1 MALVRIPLKD
11 IKQLDIMSFKNGKT
25 GSEIRNTYKPD
36 SLINLALYDMTSKE
50 NIVFMFDNKTPSG
63 YLFSK
68 HGIGITKEGLPVWTN
83 FDDAKNS
90 DNVIDFIGGAPVLV
104 IDAKVNI
111 DWGNKV
117 STQIQGRHIRTAF
130 GFNSTELILY
140 VSEDEITLDT
150 LAKRMLGYGCKYA
163 INCDGGGSSYLYES
177 SKTYKSSIR
186 ANPTWLLV
194 YKKKKEEIPM
204 NKKYKICL
212 DAGHGGSDPGAT
224 YNTFYEKDVTLKVV
238 NLMKAK
244 LEPYV
249 DVVLTRTKDNTV
261 SLEERV
267 IISNKANVNYFVS
280 IHCNSSVNTAA
291 KGWECYIIA
300 KGGNAEKLANKIRN
314 ITILNNSDILK
325 DRGIKTANFYV
336 LKNTVAPAVLIEN
349 AFISNYDDRNN
360 VLKSDTALDKLAT
373 AYSKA
378 ILEMLDIKTVEPVKD
393 TKDFDWA
400 LTVLEANK
408 VINSKDY
415 WVQNKTKLEYLD
427 QLIINMA
434 KYIEDNK

>member
-1 MALVRIPLKD
+1 MALVKIPIEN
-11 IKQLDIMSFKNGKT
+11 IKQLGIMSFKKGKT
-25 GSEIRNTYKPD
+25 GSEIRNIYKPD
-36 SLINLALYDMTSKE
+36 SLINLALYDMATKE
-50 NIVFMFDNKTPSG
+50 NIVFMLDNQVESG

-68 HGIGITKEGLPVWTN
+68 YGIGITNDYVPVWTN
-83 FDDAKNS
+83 FDTAKNS
-90 DNVIDFIGGAPVLV
+90 DNIVDFIGGAPVLV
-104 IDAKVNI
+104 VDAKINI
-111 DWGNKV
+111 YWGNKV
-117 STQIQGRHIRTAF
+117 STQIQGKHIRTAIGINKTDLF
-130 GFNSTELILY
+130 LY
-140 VSEDEITLDT
+140 VSEDEITIDT

-163 INCDGGGSSYLYES
+163 INCDGGGSSYLYDKPKS
-177 SKTYKSSIR
+177 YKSSIR
-186 ANPTWLLV
+186 SNPTWLLV
-194 YKKKKEEIPM
+194 YKKEEIPM

-249 DVVLTRTKDNTV
+249 DIVLTRSKDSTV

-267 IISNKANVNYFVS
+267 TIANKNNVDYFVS

-291 KGWECYIIA
+291 KGWECYVVA
-300 KGGNAEKLANKIRN
+300 KGGKAEKLANKIRN
-314 ITILNNSDILK
+314 ITILTNNNLK
-325 DRGIKTANFYV
+325 DRGVKTANFYV

-349 AFISNYDDRNN
+349 AFISNYDDRTN
-360 VLKSDTALDKLAT
+360 VLKSDNALEKLASCYT
-373 AYSKA
+373 KA
-378 ILEMLDIKTVEPVKD
+378 ILEMLDIKDTEPVKD
-393 TKDFDWA
+393 ETYFDWA

-415 WVQNKTKLEYLD
+415 WLQNKDKLNYLD